1 MRSAAESASLVRLAV
16 TSGIR
21 SSLVRMAAA
30 FVAWLLVASD
40 LLGYAHQAAE
50 VHAVCAEHGELVHAD
65 ATHGESIGELRDVAP
80 DAEVT
85 DAPGVPHEDEHGIA
99 DHCQACA
106 AAHDPVTVAVTERAP
121 ELTVSLA
128 SSVAAAPVTSDV
140 PRPALY
146 RAAPKTSPPVA

>member
-1 MRSAAESASLVRLAV
+1 LRSAAESASLVRIAV
-16 TSGIR
+16 TSR
-21 SSLVRMAAA
+21 FRTSLVRMAAA
-30 FVAWLLVASD
+30 LVAWLLVASD

-65 ATHGESIGELRDVAP
+65 ATHGESIPELRDIAP
-80 DAEVT
+80 DAEVA
-85 DAPGVPHEDEHGIA
+85 DAPGVPHDDEHGVA
-99 DHCQACA
+99 DHCRACA

-121 ELTVSLA
+121 ELAVRMA
-128 SSVAAAPVTSDV
+128 SPVVTAPVTSDV